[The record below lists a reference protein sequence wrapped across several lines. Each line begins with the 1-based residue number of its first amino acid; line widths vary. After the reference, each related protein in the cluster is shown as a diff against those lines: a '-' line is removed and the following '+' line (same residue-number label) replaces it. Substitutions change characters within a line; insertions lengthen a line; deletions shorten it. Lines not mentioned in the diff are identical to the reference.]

1 MRVSLGDILARLSS
15 KRRRKVTTVHFM
27 FPLVAATFSIFG
39 AAYLS
44 GNSSYVQLTPTP
56 AYVVAGED
64 VVISV
69 EAVAVTPV
77 NTINIEVVFPSQ
89 LKPISIDT
97 GGTVIT
103 LWTSEPKIDGN
114 KVTFSGGVFR
124 KGFLGKH
131 LIANVHAK
139 AVASGE
145 ADVLVRN
152 SVFLAGDGKGTPL
165 ALDTSDKTKAAVQIG
180 MLGGKTTLAGTT
192 LSGKVA
198 VQIITDIDG
207 NKVVD
212 YRDIEAFMQ
221 AWRTG
226 SAVYDFSGDGKMSF
240 RDFAILLAA
249 AFMK

>member
-1 MRVSLGDILARLSS
+1 MRITLGDIFSQLRS
-15 KRRRKVTTVHFM
+15 KRRKRVSTVHFM

-44 GNSSYVQLTPTP
+44 GGSSYVQLTPTP
-56 AYVVAGED
+56 SYVVAGDD
-64 VVISV
+64 VVITV
-69 EAVAVTPV
+69 DAVAVVPV
-77 NTINIEVVFPSQ
+77 NTVDIEVVFPSQ
-89 LKPISIDT
+89 LKPTSIDT
-97 GGTVIT
+97 GGSVIT
-103 LWTSEPKIDGN
+103 LWTSDPKIEGN
-114 KVTFSGGVFR
+114 KVTLSGGVFR

-131 LIANVHAK
+131 LIASIHAK
-139 AVASGE
+139 AVGAGE

-152 SVFLAGDGKGTPL
+152 SIFLAGDGKGTPL
-165 ALDTSDKTKAAVQIG
+165 SLDTSDKSKAAVQISI
-180 MLGGKTTLAGTT
+180 LGGDTNRAGSALT
-192 LSGKVA
+192 GKIA
-198 VQIITDIDG
+198 VQVITDIDG

-249 AFMK
+249 AFIK